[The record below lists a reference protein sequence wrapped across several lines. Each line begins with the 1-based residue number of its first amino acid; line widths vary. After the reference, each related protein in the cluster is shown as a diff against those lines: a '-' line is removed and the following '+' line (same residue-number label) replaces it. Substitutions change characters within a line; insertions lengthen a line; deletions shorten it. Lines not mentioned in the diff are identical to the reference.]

1 MNFLTPEQGKLGLPN
16 VGNSCYLNSTIQCL
30 AGTPELLSYFFQSKK
45 LDDGSSKR
53 RYKIDMD
60 FNKSIKN
67 NKTETKKKLVDSWY
81 NLLVQLWST
90 KSKERVNPIPFYRLI
105 GQVANESN
113 VSISVSGGQ
122 NDFQEFLILL
132 MDSLHDVLSYETKM
146 NIVGKELNY
155 MDTLSRLAYM
165 NFIKHF
171 EKDYSIFVKLFIGQ
185 ISTITVGECGHESNI
200 FDPIKFLNL
209 IIPPSQETLNI
220 TDLFENYI
228 KETYLTENKTN
239 TGEIV
244 DERWQCDKCNSKVNA
259 KTKNSIWEL
268 PKYLI
273 ITLGRYQYFPRPC
286 KINTN
291 VVYPIE
297 NLDMHRFHSGF
308 KNDSMKYNLYA
319 VSNHFGN
326 QSGGH
331 YTAYRK
337 NPDNK
342 WYCFNDDSVSEITNP
357 KDVIVSNSAYCLF
370 YERQSSSS

>member
-1 MNFLTPEQGKLGLPN
+1 MDFLTPEQGKLGLPN

-30 AGTPELLSYFFQSKK
+30 AGTPELVSYFFQSIKN
-45 LDDGSSKR
+45 DNGQSIR
-53 RYKIDMD
+53 RYKIDMS
-60 FNKSIKN
+60 NVKTVKN
-67 NKTETKKKLVDSWY
+67 NKTNSKKSLMDAWY
-81 NLLVQLWST
+81 NLLVQLWGT
-90 KSKERVNPIPFYRLI
+90 RDKGRVNPIPFYRLI

-146 NIVGKELNY
+146 NIVGTEMNHMDKLSVMAYTNY
-155 MDTLSRLAYM
+155 
-165 NFIKHF
+165 IKHF
-171 EKDYSIFVKLFIGQ
+171 EKDYSIFVKLFTGQ
-185 ISTITVGECGHESNI
+185 ISTITVGECGHESVI
-200 FDPIKFLNL
+200 FDPIKFLHL
-209 IIPPSQETLNI
+209 IIPPSQETLTI

-228 KETYLTENKTN
+228 KESYLTIYKNQA
-239 TGEIV
+239 GEII
-244 DERWQCDKCNSKVNA
+244 DERWYCDKCNDKVNA

-286 KINTN
+286 KINTK
-291 VVYPIE
+291 VVYPLE
-297 NLDMHRFHSGF
+297 NLDMNKFHSGF
-308 KNDSMKYNLYA
+308 KNEPLKYNLYA

-342 WYCFNDDSVSEITNP
+342 WYSFNDETVGEINNP
-357 KDVIVSNSAYCLF
+357 EDIVVSNSAYCLF
-370 YERQSSSS
+370 YERTKK